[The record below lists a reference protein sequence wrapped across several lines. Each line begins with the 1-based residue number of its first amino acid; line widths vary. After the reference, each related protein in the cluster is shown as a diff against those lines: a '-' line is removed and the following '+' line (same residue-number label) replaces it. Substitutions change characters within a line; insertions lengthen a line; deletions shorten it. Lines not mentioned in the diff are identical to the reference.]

1 MQGGD
6 GCCCPHC
13 KPALYVSSDA
23 VGGLEQGLACLCWPS
38 TSKGFMFKLW
48 MSNNVSFSRLGVQI
62 LNLLSPKDLC
72 CVASTC
78 RYFYRAIFEGP
89 FAERLW

>member
-1 MQGGD
+1 M
-6 GCCCPHC
+6 
-13 KPALYVSSDA
+13 
-23 VGGLEQGLACLCWPS
+23 GGLKQGPACLCWQHHLKGSMLKVWIS
-38 TSKGFMFKLW
+38 T
-48 MSNNVSFSRLGVQI
+48 NAAFSHLDVQM

-78 RYFYRAIFEGP
+78 RYFYRAIFDGP